1 MGQVVSVYGSS
12 APQPG
17 EDGYELAHRLGRELA
32 GAGYTVMTG
41 GYAGTMEAVSR
52 GAHEAGGHVIGV
64 TARLFDAMGH
74 EANSYIDEEIA
85 YDTLAERLLHLVTRS
100 DAAVALPGGVGTLSE
115 VALTWSLLQ
124 TGEITPRPFVLL
136 GEWWDA
142 WMRAYYGEGQYIREQ
157 HLHLFQVART
167 PQQAVTMLRNWT

>member
-17 EDGYELAHRLGRELA
+17 EGAYELAHRLGGELA

-64 TARLFDAMGH
+64 TAHLFDAMGQ
-74 EANSYIDEEIA
+74 EANHYIDELIA
-85 YDTLAERLLHLVTRS
+85 YDTLTERLLHLVTRP

-124 TGEITPRPFVLL
+124 TGEITPRPFILL
-136 GEWWDA
+136 GERWDE
-142 WMRAYYGEGQYIREQ
+142 WMRAYYGEGQYIREP